1 MQTPPIPLESPSQR
15 RSYAFLGLVFLALTA
30 ALALYWSHLKLM
42 DNDEYLSFYGDSAPT
57 VGEVVRIQLH
67 YPISLDPPAYHI
79 LSHLSMDVIGRNEL
93 AMRLPALF
101 GFLTF
106 QAGLFLFVRRLA
118 GSRAALVALLLPVTG
133 TMYHYAVVGRPYG
146 LLLGLYAISLV
157 LWQTA
162 ARRYETGQPRLL
174 LLVGISLALGLAI
187 TSHYFGVLILLPVCL
202 AELARTL
209 HRRRFDLPMLA
220 ALFAGLASVALIL
233 PFRKAV
239 LVYQQHYYITAV
251 APSIIRE
258 AYRGIFFHYYDWP
271 GLYRAA
277 LAAMLV
283 GLLLVVGVA
292 TWLRVRRR
300 APEEPVY
307 DWVALAA
314 IAALPV
320 FGFLFGHFVTHTMEV
335 RYVMAWQFAA
345 IACAAIV
352 LEPLLRRNAIFYTLL
367 AVILLGGFLIQKRE
381 LDIYRAD
388 RLSKLASM
396 SIPAALR
403 QQILANPNRRIYI
416 QSLENYYTDE
426 HYEPDAAI
434 RARFSYVYGLDQE
447 LGLLGHDTN
456 TVTARNMQ
464 HFTTLSIVPYDL
476 FLRDREPLLLLYHN
490 GWEWIE
496 QDLRQR
502 NRVLTPIG
510 PILRGDLLQVSN
522 P

>member
-1 MQTPPIPLESPSQR
+1 
-15 RSYAFLGLVFLALTA
+15 
-30 ALALYWSHLKLM
+30 
-42 DNDEYLSFYGDSAPT
+42 
-57 VGEVVRIQLH
+57 
-67 YPISLDPPAYHI
+67 
-79 LSHLSMDVIGRNEL
+79 
-93 AMRLPALF
+93 
-101 GFLTF
+101 
-106 QAGLFLFVRRLA
+106 
-118 GSRAALVALLLPVTG
+118 
-133 TMYHYAVVGRPYG
+133 
-146 LLLGLYAISLV
+146 
-157 LWQTA
+157 
-162 ARRYETGQPRLL
+162 
-174 LLVGISLALGLAI
+174 
-187 TSHYFGVLILLPVCL
+187 
-202 AELARTL
+202 
-209 HRRRFDLPMLA
+209 
-220 ALFAGLASVALIL
+220 
-233 PFRKAV
+233 
-239 LVYQQHYYITAV
+239 
-251 APSIIRE
+251 
-258 AYRGIFFHYYDWP
+258 
-271 GLYRAA
+271 
-277 LAAMLV
+277 
-283 GLLLVVGVA
+283 
-292 TWLRVRRR
+292 
-300 APEEPVY
+300 
-307 DWVALAA
+307 
-314 IAALPV
+314 V